1 MDCVA
6 QTGLLP
12 VWVSFTLRD
21 EQNLAGGETVG
32 QAVKAVMNHPL
43 ARWNWGVVARSGTW
57 NIFREKR
64 LLAIG
69 FNCSS
74 PTVITGALQ
83 EARKAAGAK
92 IPFVVYPNSGEHWE
106 RGHWSKPEEE
116 VVWLDLIPD
125 WVRLGAVIV
134 GGCCRVTDE
143 AMPVIKTQIARALT
157 K

>member
-1 MDCVA
+1 M
-6 QTGLLP
+6 
-12 VWVSFTLRD
+12 
-21 EQNLAGGETVG
+21 
-32 QAVKAVMNHPL
+32 
-43 ARWNWGVVARSGTW
+43 
-57 NIFREKR
+57 
-64 LLAIG
+64 
-69 FNCSS
+69 
-74 PTVITGALQ
+74 ITGALQ

-143 AMPVIKTQIARALT
+143 AMPVIKTQMARALT